1 MNINRIAIKQSVTVL
16 VFLAM
21 VLVVGT
27 FSYMTLPREAAPE
40 VVIPIVSVTVT
51 YQGVAPEDIE
61 SLITIPIE
69 RKLTGVSDVKAIRS
83 FSLEGISSTV
93 IEFEAGTDI
102 ESAMQKVRDK
112 VDMAQADIP
121 PEADDPMINELNIS
135 ELPVLIL
142 SLSGDIGLAA
152 LNRIAEDV
160 EDAVESIKG
169 VLDAAIVGGVEREI
183 EIEVDPQRVAQYG
196 VAMNELA
203 TIARIENVNTPSG
216 ALEMGEAKYLVRVPG
231 EFKTPDEL
239 EGLIVKQSPSGAVYL
254 RDIARIKDTF
264 KEAETMARVNDKPA
278 VIIAISKRA
287 GENIITIS
295 DQVKALLAR
304 AQERLPE
311 EVHLGLTLD
320 ISNQVRD
327 MVAELENGILSG
339 LLLVLGVIFLF
350 MGVRNAMFIA
360 VAIPISMLITFA
372 LLYMFDVTLNMIV
385 LFSLIL
391 VLGNLVDCSIV
402 VVENTYRHM
411 QLGANRVDAA
421 YLGASEVAWPIIAS
435 TLTTVAGF
443 APLLFWPGIMGDFMY
458 YLPCT
463 VCTALMASLFV
474 GMVVNPAMASLWM
487 PTPKRRI
494 VILEDGRIERNAVLR
509 GYGWVLRHALRWRLV
524 TATFFATMLVSIVMI
539 FAAGAE
545 VEFLPDVEPSQANVD
560 VELAQGTNLQ
570 TSDAV
575 VRQIEAR
582 MAPESPNM
590 EYVISNV
597 GSQGVGYSMDS
608 GANATHKSRITLK
621 FPDLA
626 DCKVLPSVVI
636 NRIRKLVGEIAGAD
650 IRIEKEEDGPPTGP
664 PVNIEITGDD
674 FDVLSKLAVD
684 IQRYIRDIPNLVDLR
699 DDYDQGK
706 PEVRVNVDRQR
717 AFLAGLNTQFIGLTV
732 KAAIDGM
739 KAGEYREGD
748 KEYDVMVRFPRAF
761 REDFASVESMN
772 LINLAG
778 VPIPFSAVARLEQG
792 AGLGSIRRIDRK
804 RTVTIEGDVDGR
816 SGAEVLKD
824 VRERLTG
831 FPLPSGY
838 SIAYTGENEDMVE
851 SQQFLMRA
859 FIVALFLITLV
870 MVAEF
875 NSLLQPLV
883 IMSTVVLSLSGVFL
897 SLVLLDMPF
906 DIIMTG
912 LAVIGL
918 AGVVVNNGIVLLDF
932 INQQRAQGMA
942 VDEAIIEAGMT
953 RFRPVML
960 TAVTTVLGLVP
971 MAIGLSFDFRQM
983 TWIVGGESAQWWGP
997 MAIAFIVGLL
1007 FATFLTL
1014 LVVPV
1019 LYSAVESFR
1028 ALFARGASDV
1038 ASAGTEPAAVK

>member
-1 MNINRIAIKQSVTVL
+1 MKLNRIAINQSVTVL

-27 FSYMTLPREAAPE
+27 FSYVTLPREAAPE

-69 RKLTGVSDVKAIRS
+69 RKLTGVSDVKKIS
-83 FSLEGISSTV
+83 SYSLEGVSTTV

-102 ESAMQKVRDK
+102 DSALQKVRDK

-196 VAMNELA
+196 VALNELA

-231 EFKTPDEL
+231 EFRTPDEL
-239 EGLIVKQSPSGAVYL
+239 QGLIVKQSPAGAVYL

-264 KEAETMARVNDKPA
+264 KEAETMARVNGKPA

-295 DQVKALLAR
+295 DEVKALLAR
-304 AQERLPE
+304 AEERLPE
-311 EVHLGLTLD
+311 GVKLGLTLD
-320 ISNQVRD
+320 ISDQVRD

-339 LLLVLGVIFLF
+339 LLLVLAVIFLF
-350 MGVRNAMFIA
+350 MGVRNALFIA
-360 VAIPISMLITFA
+360 VSIPISMLITFA

-391 VLGNLVDCSIV
+391 ALGNLVDCSIV

-411 QLGANRVDAA
+411 QMGASRMEAA
-421 YLGASEVAWPIIAS
+421 YLGASEVAWPIIGS

-463 VCTALMASLFV
+463 VCTALLASLFV
-474 GMVVNPAMASLWM
+474 GMVVNPAMTSLWM
-487 PTPKRRI
+487 PAPKRRI
-494 VILEDGRIERNAVLR
+494 TVLEDGRIERNALLR
-509 GYGWVLRHALRWRLV
+509 GYGWLLRRALRWRMV
-524 TATFFATMLVSIVMI
+524 TAALFATILVSIVLI

-545 VEFLPDVEPSQANVD
+545 VEFMPDVEPSQANVD

-575 VRQIEAR
+575 VRQIEER
-582 MAPESPNM
+582 MAPENGNM
-590 EYVISNV
+590 EYVIANV
-597 GSQGVGYSMDS
+597 GSQGVGYTLDS

-621 FPDLA
+621 FPKLA
-626 DCKVLPSVVI
+626 DCRVLPSIVI
-636 NRIRKLVGEIAGAD
+636 NRVRELVGDVAGAD
-650 IRIEKEEDGPPTGP
+650 VRIEKEEDGPPTGP

-674 FDVLSKLAVD
+674 FEVLSKLALDV
-684 IQRYIRDIPNLVDLR
+684 QRYIRDIPNLVDLR

-717 AFLAGLNTQFIGLTV
+717 AFLAGLNTQFVGMTV

-804 RTVTIEGDVDGR
+804 RTVTVVGDVDGR
-816 SGAEVLKD
+816 PGAEVLKD
-824 VRERLTG
+824 VRERLAG
-831 FPLPSGY
+831 FPLPTGY

-851 SQQFLMRA
+851 SQLFLMRA
-859 FIVALFLITLV
+859 FVVALFFITLV

-883 IMSTVVLSLSGVFL
+883 IMSTVILSLSGVFL
-897 SLVLLDMPF
+897 SLVMFDMPF
-906 DIIMTG
+906 DVIMTG

-918 AGVVVNNGIVLLDF
+918 AGVVVNNGIVLMDF
-932 INQQRAQGMA
+932 INQQRAAGMG
-942 VDEAIIEAGMT
+942 VEEAILEAGMT

-971 MAIGLSFDFRQM
+971 MAIGVSFDFRQM
-983 TWIVGGESAQWWGP
+983 KWIVGGESAQWWGP

-1014 LVVPV
+1014 VVVPV
-1019 LYSAVESFR
+1019 LYSAVEGFR
-1028 ALFARGASDV
+1028 GLFRRSGGAGM
-1038 ASAGTEPAAVK
+1038 AGA